1 MKPFFRKLPWPALAV
16 AVILACSAKPPVG
29 DGDDNAGDDSD
40 DTSDDLG
47 TGTGGTAPPIDDDGG
62 FIPPDDSPPD
72 ANCGDSQRAENE
84 ACDDGNQNSGDGCAN
99 NCRYVEPGYICRE
112 AGTPCTRFAVCGDG
126 VSGFPE
132 QCDDGGT
139 ADGDGCSAVCKFEIG
154 FTCDGSPSVCRAT
167 VCGDGKQEGSETC
180 EAADGM
186 PFDGCSV
193 ICQGEPSCSDNGCTS
208 SCGDG
213 LIIGDEECD
222 DGNGVDFDGCSADCK
237 QEPGYTCT
245 SAPPCE
251 GDACTL
257 NLPIIFRD
265 FDLTHPDFFP
275 PYKDGDMDGHAPG
288 IVEDRLN
295 ADGKP
300 VYKASPPLSH
310 VESAASFG
318 QWYTASDRA
327 IVKTITLY
335 PNGKGGYVNRFGPN
349 GEQYLAS
356 VKTPNEQTGGNTLA
370 ACEASCRQRAVDSQP
385 PFTGQPNLRCDDRY
399 REDAQPAQQLR
410 DSQLNQLQNQLAQ
423 EEAKATPDEDV
434 IAELE
439 ADIADMQAQIDAILA
454 EADANRTDCET
465 QLDERT
471 AVCAAQC
478 LPCSFNPDQFCIGG
492 EQLALDGNPLFFPID
507 DAPNPDFGKAKIPA
521 QIYQG
526 IGWPWEGGTEAASPN
541 HNFHFT
547 SEIAYWFEYE
557 EGMTASFEFI
567 GDDDV
572 FVFVNRRL
580 LIDLG
585 GIHVPLIGQFD
596 FAANGNVTYRT
607 WTPPDPGE
615 GETANTPIANGMT
628 TVADLGLTPGGV
640 YEIKVFHAER
650 KPEGSSFQ
658 LTLSGFDTSRSVCL
672 PMCGDGIIAA
682 GEQCDDGTEGNVG
695 GFNRCN
701 ANCTLGA
708 FCGDGIVQSPEEEC
722 DDADPNKPADCN
734 GCKIL
739 IFE

>member
-1 MKPFFRKLPWPALAV
+1 MKPFFRKIPWPTVAV
-16 AVILACSAKPPVG
+16 ALFLACSAKPPSPG
-29 DGDDNAGDDSD
+29 DDLTDGDDKSSDSDSD
-40 DTSDDLG
+40 DFGPGS
-47 TGTGGTAPPIDDDGG
+47 GGKPPAIDDDD
-62 FIPPDDSPPD
+62 FIPPDTSPPD
-72 ANCGDSQRAENE
+72 ANCGDSERQANE

-126 VSGFPE
+126 VAGFPE

-139 ADGDGCSAVCKFEIG
+139 ADGDGCSKDCKFELG
-154 FTCDGSPSVCRAT
+154 YTCDGSPSQCRLT
-167 VCGDGKQEGSETC
+167 VCGDGTQEGSETC
-180 EAADGM
+180 EGADGV

-193 ICQGEPSCSDNGCTS
+193 ICQGEPACTDNGCTS

-213 LIIGDEECD
+213 LIIGDEKCD
-222 DGNGVDFDGCSADCK
+222 DGNGIDGDGCSAAC
-237 QEPGYTCT
+237 QPEPGYTCT
-245 SAPPCE
+245 TEPPCE

-257 NLPIIFRD
+257 KLPIVFRD
-265 FDLTHPDFFP
+265 FDLKHPDFLP
-275 PYKDGDMDGHAPG
+275 PFKAGDVDGHAPG
-288 IVEDRLN
+288 VVADRLD
-295 ADGKP
+295 AQGKP
-300 VYKASPPLSH
+300 VYKGSPEPTH
-310 VESAASFG
+310 VTSADSFG
-318 QWYTASDRA
+318 QWYTATDRM
-327 IVKTITLY
+327 IVGDITLY
-335 PNGKGGYVNRFGPN
+335 PNAKGGFVNRFGEN
-349 GEQYLAS
+349 GEQYMAS
-356 VKTPNEQTGGNTLA
+356 VKTAAEQHAGTTLA
-370 ACEASCRQRAVDSQP
+370 ACETSCRQRARDSQP
-385 PFTGQPNLRCDDRY
+385 PFTGQPNLRCDDGFNQ
-399 REDAQPAQQLR
+399 DSNAVTQLE
-410 DSQLNQLQNQLAQ
+410 NQLMQLENQLTQAEAQ
-423 EEAKATPDEDV
+423 ATPDEDV

-439 ADIADMQAQIDAILA
+439 ADVEAKQAEVDEAIATR
-454 EADANRTDCET
+454 DANQAECEAE
-465 QLDERT
+465 LDART
-471 AVCAAQC
+471 AECAAQC
-478 LPCSFNPDQFCIGG
+478 LPCSDDADQFCIGG
-492 EQLALDGNPLFFPID
+492 EQIALDGNPLFFPID
-507 DAPNPDFGKAKIPA
+507 DAPNPDLGAAKIPA

-526 IGWPWEGGTEAASPN
+526 IGWPWEGGTEAASPK

-547 SEIAYWFEYE
+547 SEIAYWFKYE

-615 GETANTPIANGMT
+615 GETANTPIANGMSS
-628 TVADLGLTPGGV
+628 VADLGLTPGGV

-658 LTLSGFDTSRSVCL
+658 LTLSGFDTSRSLCL

-682 GEQCDDGTEGNVG
+682 GEQCDDGVEGNVG

-708 FCGDGIVQSPEEEC
+708 FCGDGIVQEEEEC
-722 DDADPNKPADCN
+722 DDADPNKDPNCE
-734 GCKIL
+734 GCQIL